1 MCISPHNHNI
11 TLPKNYNSK
20 IPQVNDMPQ
29 ASDFQMLSERTGAI
43 LARTNP
49 AHENV
54 KKDLLSIAYS
64 IIHEIVRDREISHNF
79 ADEEYS
85 ARKNLQWLQIVSGL
99 SSSWPSNNNNN
110 SRQGQPPANATP
122 LRNNSN
128 TNTNG
133 GRTEKRDRPGAR
145 QDGNTNGADGGP
157 SGKRR
162 KASGPIVIPD
172 LPKYQ
177 SDRSPAGFALFSV
190 DQKSDHFTKNV
201 TMKVCRDHYNDKYKA
216 SNPAINSDEDFKTLL
231 IEAKRAFNTS
241 GRYPISDWFK

>member
-11 TLPKNYNSK
+11 TLPKNYNCK

-49 AHENV
+49 SHENV

-110 SRQGQPPANATP
+110 NRQVQPPANATSS
-122 LRNNSN
+122 RNNSN
-128 TNTNG
+128 TNTPTDGKG
-133 GRTEKRDRPGAR
+133 GRTRVR
-145 QDGNTNGADGGP
+145 QDEWNGGP
-157 SGKRR
+157 NKKR
-162 KASGPIVIPD
+162 KTSGPLVIPD

-177 SDRSPAGFALFSV
+177 ADRTPAGFAMFSV

-201 TMKVCRDHYNDKYKA
+201 TVKVCRDHYNEKYKA
-216 SNPAINSDEDFKTLL
+216 SNPAIETDEAFKTLL

-241 GRYPISDWFK
+241 GRYPLSDWFK